1 MEMSPQ
7 EKGIVVLH
15 SIDLLVTVTLE
26 YSRVKK
32 EYKYIIIYL
41 LWI

>member
-1 MEMSPQ
+1 MPPQ
-7 EKGIVVLH
+7 EKQMVILH
-15 SIDLLVTVTLE
+15 SIDLLVTVALE